1 MKRQSEQEM
10 RNLYQEW
17 LSSGKR
23 KSEFADSVGL
33 VRTTF
38 YYWTKK
44 FHSQE
49 EAFSSG
55 DGFQLLDTGSSIGQG
70 RILAHIHYPSGV
82 SLELYEAVSAEYLRA
97 LLV

>member
-10 RNLYQEW
+10 KKMYQEW
-17 LSSGKR
+17 LESGKS

-38 YYWTKK
+38 YYWAKK
-44 FHSQE
+44 FSTGE
-49 EAFSSG
+49 EFSSSG
-55 DGFQLLDTGSSIGQG
+55 NGFQLLDTGSPIGRG

-82 SLELYEAVSAEYLRA
+82 SLELYEGVSAEYLRV
-97 LLV
+97 LLA

>member
-10 RNLYQEW
+10 KKMYREW
-17 LSSGKR
+17 LESGKS

-38 YYWTKK
+38 YYWAKK
-44 FHSQE
+44 FSAVD
-49 EAFSSG
+49 EAPSSG
-55 DGFQLLDTGSSIGQG
+55 NGFQLLDTGSPIGRG

-82 SLELYEAVSAEYLRA
+82 SVELFEGVSAEYLKA
-97 LLV
+97 LLG

>member
-10 RNLYQEW
+10 RNRYQEW
-17 LSSGKR
+17 LVSGKS
-23 KSEFADSVGL
+23 KSDFADSVGL

-44 FHSQE
+44 FSAE
-49 EAFSSG
+49 EGALPAG
-55 DGFQLLDTGSSIGQG
+55 NGFQLLDTGSPIGAG

-82 SLELYEAVSAEYLRA
+82 SVELYQGVSAEYLKT
-97 LLV
+97 LLG

>member
-17 LSSGKR
+17 LSSGKS

-33 VRTTF
+33 LRTTF

-44 FHSQE
+44 FNAQE
-49 EAFSSG
+49 EASSSG
-55 DGFQLLDTGSSIGQG
+55 NGFQLLDTGSSIGRG

-82 SLELYEAVSAEYLRA
+82 SLELYEGVSAEYLRA